1 MHDPRPIQIP
11 VEHAR
16 VEHVSGLHQQPEGG
30 RARAAILL
38 AHGAGAGM
46 KSAFLERTAD
56 GLAARGFAVLRF
68 NYPYAERM
76 QLEGK
81 RFPPD
86 RFAQL
91 EATHERALA
100 RLLELQPQARA
111 LAAGKSMGGR
121 VASVIAAK
129 GAAVQALAF
138 FGYPLHPA
146 GKPER
151 LRSEHFAAIAQPALF
166 LQGTRDALCDLEL
179 LRRELRRF
187 GGPVRLERIEGGD
200 HDFKLPRAAGR
211 SHAEVIDG
219 LVAAFDTWA
228 REDLGL

>member
-1 MHDPRPIQIP
+1 MHDPRLIQIP
-11 VEHAR
+11 IEHAR
-16 VEHVSGLHQQPEGG
+16 VGQVSALHDQPEGI
-30 RARAAILL
+30 ATRAAILL
-38 AHGAGAGM
+38 AHGAGAGIQ
-46 KSAFLERTAD
+46 SAFFERTAA
-56 GLAARGFAVLRF
+56 GFAARGFAVLRF

-86 RFAQL
+86 RLPQL

-100 RLLELQPQARA
+100 RLVELHPHARA
-111 LAAGKSMGGR
+111 LAVGKSMGGR

-129 GAAVQALAF
+129 GAALQALAF

-151 LRSEHFAAIAQPALF
+151 LRSEHFAAVAQPALF

-187 GGPVRLERIEGGD
+187 GGPVRLEKIEGGD

-219 LVAAFDTWA
+219 LLTAFDTWA